1 MSEESIFTKIIK
13 KEIPA
18 KFIYEDSNVIGIVD
32 IAPQA
37 ETHLLFFHRKPTE
50 NINAL
55 VRTSPEQLAHLFN
68 AIEKFSKE
76 NGLEEKGFRLVTNCG
91 ASAGQSVFHTH
102 IHLLSDSKGLGR
114 FGA

>member
-1 MSEESIFTKIIK
+1 MGDSIFTKIMN

-18 KFIYEDSNVIGIVD
+18 NFVYEDSHVIGIVD
-32 IAPQA
+32 INPQA
-37 ETHLLFFHRKPTE
+37 ETHLLFIHRQPTT
-50 NINAL
+50 NINEL
-55 VRTSPEQLAHLFN
+55 VRTTPEQLGHLFS

-76 NGLEEKGFRLVTNCG
+76 NGFEEKGFRLVTNCG